1 MTDSLTL
8 PRLELQRIRNSLQA
22 LYQAGE
28 VAATNTSV
36 YLNAK
41 TALEVL
47 DQALGQDTET
57 QAAAKV
63 SAGSVP
69 VHKEFQ
75 LLAMSELFDFQEATG
90 FDTAAEFK
98 EAIRTGTWT
107 PLSR

>member
-1 MTDSLTL
+1 MSNSVPV
-8 PRLELQRIRNSLQA
+8 PRLELERIRNSLKA

-28 VAATNTSV
+28 VTTSNTSV
-36 YLNAK
+36 FLNAK

-47 DQALGQDTET
+47 DQALGQNTET
-57 QAAAKV
+57 QAAPKV
-63 SAGSVP
+63 SAGAVP

-107 PLSR
+107 PPSR